1 MFARTVKDYL
11 MNPHRLSVF
20 LEVARSGSV
29 RGAAD
34 RLVVSQP
41 AVTAAVRAL
50 EGDLRVSLVARQGR
64 GIVLTSAGQVL
75 AAYAA
80 RVLGLL
86 EEARAAVEE
95 AAEPGRGRARLAAVT
110 TAGEH
115 VLPPLIKEFRS
126 RFPEVEIALEVGNRR
141 LVWDRLRD
149 READLAVAGR
159 PPPGL
164 SGEPFLPNDLVLV
177 GPADMS
183 LPRDPGHGGGV
194 HCRDGDLPP
203 FPHPRIQRGHCRV
216 GGPGARGHAHLLR
229 CGPEGDGGRDD
240 PHPGGPG
247 PAAPA
252 AVARG
257 DQTGGTP
264 SRSAASVPG
273 VPPLR
278 LEAGAGELEG
288 DARYRARPAAGAR
301 IRARA
306 ERAASATC
314 SGVNPSLARTSAPAP
329 RPNRSRP
336 ITAPSFPTQLDHPN
350 RAAASTASRAP
361 TPGGR
366 TA

>member
-95 AAEPGRGRARLAAVT
+95 AAEPGRGRVRLAAVT

-183 LPRDPGHGGGV
+183 LPREPAQPADV
-194 HCRDGDLPP
+194 AA
-203 FPHPRIQRGHCRV
+203 V
-216 GGPGARGHAHLLR
+216 TWLLR
-229 CGPEGDGGRDD
+229 EPGSGTRATAEEFIAEMGISPPSLTLGSNGAIVASVALGLGVTLISSAAVQKEMAAGTIRILAVRGLPLRRQWHVVTRQGERPHEAPLRFLEFLRSASRPEPASSRERPAIERGRRL
-240 PHPGGPG
+240 GRGSEPG
-247 PAAPA
+247 PS
-252 AVARG
+252 G
-257 DQTGGTP
+257 
-264 SRSAASVPG
+264 
-273 VPPLR
+273 PPPR
-278 LEAGAGELEG
+278 
-288 DARYRARPAAGAR
+288 RVRA
-301 IRARA
+301 
-306 ERAASATC
+306 
-314 SGVNPSLARTSAPAP
+314 
-329 RPNRSRP
+329 
-336 ITAPSFPTQLDHPN
+336 
-350 RAAASTASRAP
+350 
-361 TPGGR
+361 
-366 TA
+366 